1 MSKTSMDVSL
11 AEAVEMR
18 RRQEGK
24 TGMPVLLVGALVSQ
38 FNLPAE
44 HHQVGAPA
52 ASASSRSASA
62 ANAAI
67 AFAVCAR
74 SGGTIATFQ
83 ASSTCP
89 GYNSASRPAAPL
101 PILPCWAR
109 TWPRPIWP
117 KVVGEKCCKTGR
129 KRHRTKIGWP
139 SQEELAEAG
148 RKKEALRQV
157 QREATPSGEWRAA
170 VTRENWLDLLI
181 GMPLIVGS
189 FLSLTPLWLLVWSAL

>member
-24 TGMPVLLVGALVSQ
+24 TGMPVLLVGALASQ
-38 FNLPAE
+38 FNLPADATK
-44 HHQVGAPA
+44 VGARLQA
-52 ASASSRSASA
+52 RRTLRQRRKRLRGLRSLGRD
-62 ANAAI
+62 N
-67 AFAVCAR
+67 R
-74 SGGTIATFQ
+74 NLQ

-89 GYNSASRPAAPL
+89 GYNSASRPAAQL

-117 KVVGEKCCKTGR
+117 NVVGEKCCKTGR

-139 SQEELAEAG
+139 SQDEIAEAR

-170 VTRENWLDLLI
+170 MTRENWLDLLI